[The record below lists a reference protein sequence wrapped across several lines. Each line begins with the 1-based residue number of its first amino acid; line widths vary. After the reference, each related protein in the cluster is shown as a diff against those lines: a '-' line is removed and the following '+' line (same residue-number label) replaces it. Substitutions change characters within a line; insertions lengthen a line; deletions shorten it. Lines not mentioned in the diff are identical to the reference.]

1 MRKLTKKERFQ
12 EKVLSR
18 YQVYNSVF
26 ATLPYDSISN
36 TGQLLPIL
44 TRLCEQG
51 FKNNSEPKDII
62 ENFFSKYCDESV
74 SYTHLTLP
82 TKRIV

>member
-44 TRLCEQG
+44 KSLFEQG
-51 FKNNSEPKDII
+51 FKNKSDPKDII
-62 ENFFSKYCDESV
+62 
-74 SYTHLTLP
+74 
-82 TKRIV
+82 